1 VGYRLKVVFF
11 LYFTDSYDFESV
23 HVPPEFLR
31 ILHRRIGLFMFF
43 CVCVEGLI
51 FNKIKGNN
59 TALPIVAP
67 RNIPVRQRVMDK
79 FPATVF
85 GGVA

>member
-1 VGYRLKVVFF
+1 MYFPGILGLKVGSRV
-11 LYFTDSYDFESV
+11 D
-23 HVPPEFLR
+23 R
-31 ILHRRIGLFMFF
+31 FF
-43 CVCVEGLI
+43 CFGVEGLI

-59 TALPIVAP
+59 RALPIVAR
-67 RNIPVRQRVMDK
+67 RNISARHRVMDN

>member
-1 VGYRLKVVFF
+1 
-11 LYFTDSYDFESV
+11 
-23 HVPPEFLR
+23 
-31 ILHRRIGLFMFF
+31 MFF

-59 TALPIVAP
+59 TALPIVAS

>member
-1 VGYRLKVVFF
+1 M
-11 LYFTDSYDFESV
+11 
-23 HVPPEFLR
+23 LR
-31 ILHRRIGLFMFF
+31 AEGRRNTGLSFF
-43 CVCVEGLI
+43 CVGVEGLI

-59 TALPIVAP
+59 TALPIVAR
-67 RNIPVRQRVMDK
+67 RNISARQRVMDN